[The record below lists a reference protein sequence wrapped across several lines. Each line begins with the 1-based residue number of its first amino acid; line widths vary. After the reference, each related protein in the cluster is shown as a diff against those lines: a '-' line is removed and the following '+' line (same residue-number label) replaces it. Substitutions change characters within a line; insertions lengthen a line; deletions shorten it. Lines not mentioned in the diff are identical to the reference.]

1 MSDGGKGDGR
11 RKGADDD
18 AYRSG
23 YDRIFGA
30 KPKPCGKCPKD
41 SPYGPV
47 ICHDC
52 LASGKVDFA
61 PVEQKKERKEKKDG
75 GNLP

>member
-1 MSDGGKGDGR
+1 MSKGSKQRPTD
-11 RKGADDD
+11 KEAFD
-18 AYRSG
+18 AAF
-23 YDRIFGA
+23 DRIFGA

-41 SPYGPV
+41 SPYGSV

-61 PVEQKKERKEKKDG
+61 PVEQKKERKEKDK
-75 GNLP
+75 